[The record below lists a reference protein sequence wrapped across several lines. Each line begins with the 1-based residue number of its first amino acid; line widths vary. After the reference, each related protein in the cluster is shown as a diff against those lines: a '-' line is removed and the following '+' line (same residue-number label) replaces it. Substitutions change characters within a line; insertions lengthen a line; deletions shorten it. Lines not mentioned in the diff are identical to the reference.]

1 MQISNSQI
9 TKILRN
15 VAAAYT
21 IKKIG
26 NIFQIRAY
34 ENAASSVEHSTAE
47 IQDLWQEDKLDQ
59 IPGLG
64 PAIRGYLNE
73 LFKTG
78 KVKHFEEVKKGIPEV
93 VFDLLE

>member
-1 MQISNSQI
+1 MEISNQRLA
-9 TKILRN
+9 KIFRD

-34 ENAASSVEHSTAE
+34 ENAADSIEHSTAE
-47 IQDLWQEDKLDQ
+47 IQDLWEEVKLDQ

-64 PAIRGYLNE
+64 QAIRSYLYE
-73 LFKTG
+73 LFQ
-78 KVKHFEEVKKGIPEV
+78 
-93 VFDLLE
+93 